1 MAPVTSSAAV
11 TAVYNEGYF
20 LISWSTAYVL
30 CIMCQFSFEIT
41 PGLLSYWSGHSSEVN
56 VGVTIPCLLLERPL
70 FIWVEPLSGLHV
82 RRVTT
87 CPNACSQGQ
96 ETCWIQELGTP
107 NNHHSL
113 KHGRERWQ
121 NHLGY
126 ALTLEMWCIEENK
139 YKVLKLTTNSW
150 FWVLQTVS
158 RQLHLSKCS
167 NSTFQHKA

>member
-1 MAPVTSSAAV
+1 MFSALCVNFLLRSLLGCCLIGQATLLRLMLGWPSPV
-11 TAVYNEGYF
+11 F
-20 LISWSTAYVL
+20 
-30 CIMCQFSFEIT
+30 
-41 PGLLSYWSGHSSEVN
+41 YWKGHSLFEWN
-56 VGVTIPCLLLERPL
+56 LLN
-70 FIWVEPLSGLHV
+70 GLHV

-96 ETCWIQELGTP
+96 ETCWVQELGTP
-107 NNHHSL
+107 NSHHSL
-113 KHGRERWQ
+113 KHGQERWQ